1 MNSFNVTATF
11 QCWSGSGN
19 RPAAGGNGPRR
30 NTWRRYIQNAFDLA
44 LCRSA
49 RCIWRAVNI
58 HVFFGSGCDLTCV
71 AIGGDSVKSPAE
83 FKPRHDVDRGCIG
96 LESRFRKTFYSSLRV
111 CNPIPRP
118 CWKLLRFRAYR
129 RTSLLETV
137 FPSLLHITF
146 FCPSSMLFKR
156 FLKPLAL

>member
-11 QCWSGSGN
+11 RCWSGSGN

-96 LESRFRKTFYSSLRV
+96 LESRLRKIFYPSLRV
-111 CNPIPRP
+111 CN
-118 CWKLLRFRAYR
+118 
-129 RTSLLETV
+129 
-137 FPSLLHITF
+137 
-146 FCPSSMLFKR
+146 LFASR
-156 FLKPLAL
+156 C